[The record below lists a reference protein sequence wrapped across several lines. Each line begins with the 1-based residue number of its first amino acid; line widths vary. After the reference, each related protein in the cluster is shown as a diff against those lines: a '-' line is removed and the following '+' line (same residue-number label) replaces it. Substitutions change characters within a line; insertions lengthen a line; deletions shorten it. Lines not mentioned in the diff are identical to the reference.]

1 MLRWFLILVMV
12 WWLSRLVT
20 RVWRRLISPRTGV
33 GDAARFRNRDSTE
46 ETKITPLTQQEIS
59 DADYEEIP

>member
-1 MLRWFLILVMV
+1 MLRWFFILVMV

-33 GDAARFRNRDSTE
+33 GDAARFRNRESTE
-46 ETKITPLTQQEIS
+46 GTKTTPLTQQEIS